1 MIDNHYIWRGDPSY
15 DQSDN
20 PDVTDLNDPEMA
32 QFFAFRSPRPAE
44 AEIGDRVKVTFSDG
58 ASETGVLGADR
69 GGEIDVEVT
78 ADGNTWTATYGR
90 TGDDDTP
97 AVVSVKKITT
107 AEVAEGFDA
116 PALF

>member
-1 MIDNHYIWRGDPSY
+1 M
-15 DQSDN
+15 
-20 PDVTDLNDPEMA
+20 
-32 QFFAFRSPRPAE
+32 

-58 ASETGVLGADR
+58 ASETGVLDADR
-69 GGEIDVEVT
+69 GTEIDVEIT
-78 ADGNTWTATYGR
+78 DAGSTWTATYWR

-97 AVVSVKKITT
+97 AVISVEKIAT